1 MSRSSA
7 SFTRAQLMRPHP
19 NQSAAAPL
27 PGRGG
32 LRSVRSSR
40 GFSLIEI
47 MMALAIG
54 SIAIAVAI
62 PKVKKAEASSRA
74 TIVVSDLRT
83 FAAAFEAYAQ
93 ERGGWPVEVAAGVM
107 PTEMADRLG
116 STGWLR
122 VTPLGGQY
130 NWESDQLHGG
140 TRYRAA
146 ICISETATAP
156 LVVNEELWLEMDRL
170 IDDGNLATGNFR
182 TGVNNDPLYI
192 IQQ

>member
-1 MSRSSA
+1 
-7 SFTRAQLMRPHP
+7 MRLNPI
-19 NQSAAAPL
+19 QSAVARPSV
-27 PGRGG
+27 RRG
-32 LRSVRSSR
+32 LRSPRRSR

-74 TIVVSDLRT
+74 TIVVADLRT

-93 ERGGWPVEVAAGVM
+93 EHGSWPAEVAAGVM
-107 PTEMADRLG
+107 PTEMSDRLG

-130 NWESDQLHGG
+130 NWEADQMHGG
-140 TRYRAA
+140 VRYRAA
-146 ICISETATAP
+146 ICISETASAP

-170 IDDGNLATGNFR
+170 IDDGNLSTGNFR